1 MPKKIKFKGRK
12 KKIQPIGKLQN
23 DVTVYLASTPFQMKG
38 EWYVKITTT
47 TSGYYRD
54 FLYKQVGER

>member
-1 MPKKIKFKGRK
+1 MPKKFKGRK
-12 KKIQPIGKLQN
+12 KKIQPVGKLQSN
-23 DVTVYLASTPFQMKG
+23 VTVWLSSTPFQMKG
-38 EWYVKITTT
+38 EWYVKVTTT